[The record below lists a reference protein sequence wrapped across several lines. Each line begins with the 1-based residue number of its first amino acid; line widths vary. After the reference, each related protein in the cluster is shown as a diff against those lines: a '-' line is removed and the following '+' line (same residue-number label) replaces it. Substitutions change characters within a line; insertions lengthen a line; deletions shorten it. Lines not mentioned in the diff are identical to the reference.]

1 MGQFRGEG
9 PGGFEDVLARINRE
23 EQRTSGG
30 TLPQNRTLPFDS
42 GFGDPNDPARVL
54 QRGINEAMER
64 LANSLFK
71 DLEGRELSTA
81 MNNFMREMVQE
92 HAAGGPPITGAAID
106 SRGALKVKEGQKAAG
121 NRKVL
126 EDIANPPNPTLPPTP
141 ASTPSA
147 AQVKNAQRRKEAIEE
162 RFRINVNT
170 TPQEIEQLFEQRDAL
185 FDDPGSGF
193 GGGSADDTLAAFTG
207 GGPLSADDT
216 VAAATVLGD
225 VQTTEGLEDAG
236 GGFDSSQAG
245 FGGFDEDDFFRHGG
259 VFDDNTAIV
268 GENGEELIIAAPG
281 TRVISLGGG
290 KKAKSAADRLRKA
303 GIRSMQDGGVV
314 EPLLPFGVRR
324 ALAGGTIDPTR
335 RRLSRAAGL
344 PVLSAQAR
352 QNLLPEEL
360 EVFNRLSR
368 EAGIPEGAFAQEQ
381 ESAFPGANLAR
392 GRARFAPRVLR

>member
-1 MGQFRGEG
+1 M
-9 PGGFEDVLARINRE
+9 
-23 EQRTSGG
+23 
-30 TLPQNRTLPFDS
+30 
-42 GFGDPNDPARVL
+42 
-54 QRGINEAMER
+54 
-64 LANSLFK
+64 
-71 DLEGRELSTA
+71 
-81 MNNFMREMVQE
+81 
-92 HAAGGPPITGAAID
+92 AA
-106 SRGALKVKEGQKAAG
+106 V
-121 NRKVL
+121 
-126 EDIANPPNPTLPPTP
+126 
-141 ASTPSA
+141 
-147 AQVKNAQRRKEAIEE
+147 
-162 RFRINVNT
+162 
-170 TPQEIEQLFEQRDAL
+170 
-185 FDDPGSGF
+185 
-193 GGGSADDTLAAFTG
+193 TG

-225 VQTTEGLEDAG
+225 VQTTEEFEESG
-236 GGFDSSQAG
+236 GGFDSSLAG
-245 FGGFDEDDFFRHGG
+245 FGGEDDFFRHGG